1 MVRAD
6 AHGLPAHAHDDDC
19 PMMIG
24 REQGTCTLRAATATP
39 VAVIGMAC
47 RLPGGIDSPQRLWE
61 ALLRGDD
68 FVGEIPAD
76 RWDADLFYDPEPG
89 VPGRSVTRWGAFL
102 DDVGGFDCDFF
113 GMTEREATAIDP
125 QHRLLLETSWEAVEH
140 AGLDPGSLVGS
151 QTGVFVGLT
160 HGDYELLS
168 ADCGAAEG
176 PYGFTG
182 TSNSFASGRVAYTLG
197 LHGPAVT
204 VDTAC
209 SSGLMAVHQACGSL
223 GSGESDLTLAGGVVV
238 TLEPRKSVSG
248 SLQGMLSPTGRCHA
262 FDVHADGFVSGEGC
276 VMLLLKRLDD
286 AQRDGNRIL
295 AVLRGT
301 AANQDGRTVNIAA
314 PSETAQVAVYRKA
327 LTVADVDA
335 ATVGLVEAHGTGTPV
350 GDPIEFA
357 SLAAVYGTGG
367 PCALGSVKTN
377 FGHMQ
382 STSGPLGLAKAI
394 LALQHAVVPQNL
406 HFTRLPDEMARI
418 RTDLFVPQA
427 NTPWPSNG
435 NHPRRAAVSSYGMSG
450 TNVHAIVEQAPEQ
463 PPGQTVGPAAGG
475 PLLFPLSATSA
486 EQLRVTAARLAAW
499 LDEHGRVSPDS
510 ESAAG
515 LRDLGYTLSRRRT
528 HRPVRTVVSAS
539 SLDELGAELR
549 AVADGDIPYQPA
561 VGQGDRGPVWVFSGQ
576 GSQWSKMG
584 AELLAKEPV
593 FAATIAIIEPLVA
606 QESGFSVTEAM
617 SAKETVS
624 GIDKV
629 QPTIFA
635 MQVALAET
643 MKCYGV
649 RPGAAIG
656 HSLGEAA
663 AAVVAGG
670 LSVADGVRVI
680 CRRSKLMARIAGSGA
695 MASVELPGQQVLS
708 ELSIRGISDVV
719 LSVVASPTSAVVG
732 GDAKAIRDLVAAWQ
746 EQDVMA
752 REVAVD
758 VASHSPQVESILDEL
773 VEVLA
778 DLQPTAPEVPY
789 YSATLWNPRERP
801 SFTGDYWAENLRYT
815 VRFAAAVQAALKDGF
830 RVFGELAPHPLLTHA
845 VEQNAG
851 SLDMPIAAL
860 AAMRRE
866 PGVPPACGGLPF
878 GLRGFVAD
886 LHSAGAQVDFS
897 VLYPAGRLVDAPLP
911 TWTHRRLML
920 SREATE
926 QAHGASVQAVHPLLG
941 AHVHLQEEPERHVWQ
956 GEVGTDAHPWLADHQ
971 IHSVPAFPGAAY
983 CEMALAAARAALGE
997 GAEVRDIKF
1006 EQTLLLD
1013 DQTRASSVATVA
1025 GPGVLDFTVD
1035 THEEGERI
1043 RRASAVLHAFAA
1055 DDVDGVD
1062 PQQPPAHDLARLL
1075 ANQPSRMDGAELRKA
1090 FDTAGIQYGA
1100 AFSGLAAVL
1109 VADAQSGTVLAE
1121 VALPGAIRSQQSAY
1135 TAHPALLDACFQ
1147 SVVIS
1152 PEVQQAG
1159 AGGLLLPVGVRRLRY
1174 FASARN
1180 AQYCLTRVTSARPGE
1195 CEADVDVLDQS
1206 GTVLLTV
1213 EGLRLAGGTSEGEH
1227 AHRLLNERLL
1237 TIEWEPREL
1246 PEATRSEPGS
1256 WVLVRVS
1263 AADGDD
1269 PLTARLADTL
1279 KSDGAQCST
1288 VSLPLG
1294 TADTAQLRSLL
1305 SGGGQTSANGHGKL
1319 KGLTGVVVV
1328 SAAGDPHALRRGR
1341 DYVSHVAA
1349 VAREL
1354 SELPGESP
1362 RLYVVTRN
1370 AATVAAG
1377 DVANLA
1383 QAGLRG
1389 LMRVIDSEH
1398 PHLSVTQIDVD
1409 DITNPEQVALQLKS
1423 GSEEDETAWR
1433 AGQWY
1438 AARLRP
1444 GPLRPDERRTTI
1456 VDHQRDGIRLQIR
1469 VPGDLESLEFIA
1481 FDRVPPGPGE
1491 IEVAVTS
1498 STINFADVLVAFG
1511 RYPTFEGY
1519 QQQLGGDFAGMVTA
1533 VGPEVTEHK
1542 VGDHVG
1548 GISRNGCWG
1557 TYVIADARHAITL
1570 PPELPLEDAAAV
1582 PTASATAWYGL
1593 HDLARISPNDK
1604 VLIHSGTGGVGQA
1617 AIAIARAVGCKVFA
1631 TAGSPQR
1638 RQLLRDMGI
1647 EHVYDSRSTEFAEQI
1662 RRDTDGYGV
1671 DVVLNSLP
1679 GAAQRAGIELLALGG
1694 RFIELGKRDIYRDSR
1709 LGLFPFRR
1717 NLSLFAVDLALL
1729 TFSHPQ
1735 TVRRLLTTVYQHTA
1749 AGELPVPQT
1758 THYPLQDAAA
1768 AVRLVAAAGHTGKV
1782 VLQVSRAGS
1791 SVAAVPP
1798 EKARPFR
1805 TDGAY
1810 IVTGGLSGLGLFLA
1824 GQMASRKDGA
1834 GVGRI
1839 VLNSRSQP
1847 DEQTRETI
1855 ERLRDAGADIAVE
1868 CGDIAEPQTAERL
1881 AASATATGLPVRGVL
1896 HAAAVVEDATLANVT
1911 DELIDRCWAPKV
1923 YGAWNIHQALH
1934 EEQTGQPLD
1943 WFCSFSSAAALV
1955 GSPGQGAY
1963 AAANSWL
1970 DAFAHWRRAHGLPAT
1985 SIAWGAWSEVGRAT
1999 ALAEDA
2005 GIAITPAEGF
2015 RAFETLLRYD
2025 RPYSGYAPIMGTPWL
2040 TSFAQRSRFAQAF
2053 GAMSQGKPD
2062 TGKFLAELQ
2071 ALPREDWPSAIR
2083 RLVSGQIS
2091 LLLRRTID
2099 PDRPLSDYGLDS
2111 LGNLELR
2118 TRIETET
2125 GVRISPTKIT
2135 TVRGLADHLF
2145 DELADLEA
2153 APAAS

>member
-1 MVRAD
+1 
-6 AHGLPAHAHDDDC
+6 
-19 PMMIG
+19 
-24 REQGTCTLRAATATP
+24 
-39 VAVIGMAC
+39 MAC

-68 FVGEIPAD
+68 LVGEIPAD

-125 QHRLLLETSWEAVEH
+125 QHRLLLETSWDAIEH
-140 AGLDPGSLVGS
+140 AGLDPAALMHS

-262 FDVHADGFVSGEGC
+262 FDVRADGFVSGEGC

-286 AQRDGNRIL
+286 ARRDGDRIL

-314 PSETAQVAVYRKA
+314 PSETAQVAVYQKA
-327 LTVADVDA
+327 LQIADVDA
-335 ATVGLVEAHGTGTPV
+335 ATIGLVEAHGTGTPV

-382 STSGPLGLAKAI
+382 STSGPLGLMKAI

-418 RTDLFVPQA
+418 KTDLFVPQS

-435 NHPRRAAVSSYGMSG
+435 QHPRRAAVSSYGMSG
-450 TNVHAIVEQAPEQ
+450 TNVHAILEQAPEQ
-463 PPGQTVGPAAGG
+463 APAHAPDEPAG

-486 EQLRVTAARLAAW
+486 EQLRVTAARLADW
-499 LDEHGRVSPDS
+499 LDERDALDG
-510 ESAAG
+510 ESASG
-515 LRDLGYTLSRRRT
+515 LRDLGYTLSRRRA
-528 HRPVRTVVSAS
+528 HRPVRTVVSANS
-539 SLDELGAELR
+539 PGELR
-549 AVADGDIPYQPA
+549 TALRGVADSDIPYQPA

-576 GSQWSKMG
+576 GSQWPEMG
-584 AELLAKEPV
+584 AELLAREPV
-593 FAATIAIIEPLVA
+593 FAATIASIEPLIA
-606 QESGFSVTEAM
+606 AESGFSVTEALT
-617 SAKETVS
+617 APETVT

-629 QPTIFA
+629 QPTLFA

-643 MKCYGV
+643 MKSYGV
-649 RPGAAIG
+649 RPGAVIG
-656 HSLGEAA
+656 HSLGESA

-719 LSVVASPTSAVVG
+719 LSVVASPTSTVVG
-732 GDAKAIRDLVAAWQ
+732 GDTQAIRDLVAAWQ
-746 EQDVMA
+746 EQDVLA

-758 VASHSPQVESILDEL
+758 VASHSPQVEPILDEL
-773 VEVLA
+773 VDALA

-789 YSATLWNPRERP
+789 YSSTLWNPRERP

-845 VEQNAG
+845 VEQNAA

-866 PGVPPACGGLPF
+866 QELPV

-886 LHSAGAQVDFS
+886 VHSAGAQVDFA
-897 VLYPAGRLVDAPLP
+897 VQYPTGRLVDAPLP

-920 SREATE
+920 TREATE
-926 QAHGASVQAVHPLLG
+926 QAHGASVRAVHPLLG
-941 AHVHLQEEPERHVWQ
+941 AHVHLREEPERHVWQ
-956 GEVGTDAHPWLADHQ
+956 GEIGTENHPWLADHQ
-971 IHSVPAFPGAAY
+971 IHSVAAFPGAAY

-997 GAEVRDIKF
+997 RAEVRDVAF
-1006 EQTLLLD
+1006 ERTLLLAD
-1013 DQTRASSVATVA
+1013 ETPASSVATVTA
-1025 GPGVLDFTVD
+1025 PGVLDFTVD
-1035 THEEGERI
+1035 THEDGERI
-1043 RRASAVLHAFAA
+1043 RRASAVLHADA
-1055 DDVDGVD
+1055 DPAE
-1062 PQQPPAHDLARLL
+1062 PQQPPAHDLATLI
-1075 ANQPSRMDGAELRKA
+1075 ADHPSRMDGAELRKA
-1090 FDTAGIQYGA
+1090 FEAIGIHYGP
-1100 AFSGLAAVL
+1100 AFSGLTAVL
-1109 VADAQSGTVLAE
+1109 IADREITTVLAE

-1135 TAHPALLDACFQ
+1135 AAHPALLDACFQ
-1147 SVVIS
+1147 SVVVS
-1152 PEVQQAG
+1152 PQVQAAG
-1159 AGGLLLPVGVRRLRY
+1159 AGGLLLPVGVRRLRN
-1174 FASARN
+1174 FHSTRN
-1180 AQYCLTRVTSARPGE
+1180 AQYCLTRVTSSRPGE
-1195 CEADVDVLDQS
+1195 CEADLDVLDQS

-1213 EGLRLAGGTSEGEH
+1213 EGLRLSGGTSEHEH

-1237 TIEWEPREL
+1237 TIDWEPRE
-1246 PEATRSEPGS
+1246 PSEAAHGEPGS
-1256 WVLVRVS
+1256 WVLLNAS
-1263 AADGDD
+1263 DDHD
-1269 PLTARLADTL
+1269 PLPVRLAEVL
-1279 KSDGAQCST
+1279 NCDGAQCT
-1288 VSLPLG
+1288 TLAFPLG
-1294 TADTAQLRSLL
+1294 TVDTAQLRTLL
-1305 SGGGQTSANGHGKL
+1305 SGGATASNGHGPL
-1319 KGLTGVVVV
+1319 KGLTGVVLV
-1328 SAAGDPHALRRGR
+1328 AAPGGVDEPRAQRRGR
-1341 DYVSHVAA
+1341 DYVSHLAA

-1362 RLYVVTRN
+1362 RLYLVTRN
-1370 AATVAAG
+1370 AASVIAG

-1398 PHLSVTQIDVD
+1398 PHLSATQIDVD
-1409 DITNPEQVALQLKS
+1409 DATDPEHVALQLKS

-1433 AGQWY
+1433 GGQWY

-1444 GPLRPDERRTTI
+1444 GPLRPSERRTTV
-1456 VDHQRDGIRLQIR
+1456 VDHERGGMRLQIR
-1469 VPGDLESLEFIA
+1469 TPGDLESLEFAA

-1498 STINFADVLVAFG
+1498 STVNFADVLLAFG

-1519 QQQLGGDFAGMVTA
+1519 QQQLGGDFAGVVTA
-1533 VGPEVTEHK
+1533 VGPDATEHR
-1542 VGDHVG
+1542 VGDRVG

-1557 TYVIADARHAITL
+1557 TFVIADARHAVTL
-1570 PPELPLEDAAAV
+1570 PPEVPLDAAAAV

-1593 HDLARISPNDK
+1593 HDLARIAPTDK

-1617 AIAIARAVGCKVFA
+1617 AIAIARAVGCEIFA

-1638 RQLLRDMGI
+1638 RQLLHDMGI
-1647 EHVYDSRSTEFAEQI
+1647 EHVYDSRSTEFAGQI
-1662 RRDTDGYGV
+1662 RRDTGGYGV

-1679 GAAQRAGIELLALGG
+1679 GAAQRAGIDLLALGG
-1694 RFIELGKRDIYRDSR
+1694 RFVELGKRDIYGDTH

-1729 TFSHPQ
+1729 TFSHPD
-1735 TVRRLLTTVYQHTA
+1735 TVRRLLTTVYQRTA
-1749 AGELPVPQT
+1749 AGELPLPRT
-1758 THYPLQDAAA
+1758 THYPIHDAAA
-1768 AVRLVAAAGHTGKV
+1768 AVRLVAGAGHTGKV
-1782 VLQVSRAGS
+1782 VLQVPRAGS

-1798 EKARPFR
+1798 DQVRPFR
-1805 TDGAY
+1805 ADGAY
-1810 IVTGGLSGLGLFLA
+1810 IVTGGIGGLGLFLA
-1824 GQMASRKDGA
+1824 GQMASRDGA
-1834 GVGRI
+1834 ERCGRI

-1847 DEQTRETI
+1847 DERARDAIQ
-1855 ERLRDAGADIAVE
+1855 RLRDAGADIAVE

-1881 AASATATGLPVRGVL
+1881 VACATATGLPVRGVL
-1896 HAAAVVEDATLANVT
+1896 HAAAVVQDATLANVT
-1911 DELIDRCWAPKV
+1911 DDLIDRCWAPKV
-1923 YGAWNIHQALH
+1923 YGAWNLHQATA
-1934 EEQTGQPLD
+1934 QQPLD
-1943 WFCSFSSAAALV
+1943 WFCCFSSAAALV

-1970 DAFAHWRRAHGLPAT
+1970 DAFAYWRRAQGLPAT

-2025 RPYSGYAPIMGTPWL
+2025 RRYSGYAPIMGTPWL
-2040 TSFAQRSRFAQAF
+2040 TSFAQRSRFAEAF
-2053 GAMSQGKPD
+2053 ASLGQGKPD
-2062 TGKFLAELQ
+2062 TGKFLAELR
-2071 ALPREDWPSAIR
+2071 ALPREEWPSAIR

-2125 GVRISPTKIT
+2125 GVRVSPTKIT
-2135 TVRGLADHLF
+2135 TVRDLADHLC
-2145 DELADLEA
+2145 DELAGLEA
-2153 APAAS
+2153 APSAS

>member
-1 MVRAD
+1 MRAVN
-6 AHGLPAHAHDDDC
+6 
-19 PMMIG
+19 
-24 REQGTCTLRAATATP
+24 ATP

-47 RLPGGIDSPQRLWE
+47 RLPGGIDSPHRLWQ

-113 GMTEREATAIDP
+113 GMTEREAIAIDP
-125 QHRLLLETSWEAVEH
+125 QHRLLLETSWDAVEH
-140 AGLDPGSLVGS
+140 AGLDPASLSQS

-182 TSNSFASGRVAYTLG
+182 TSNSFASGRVAYALG

-238 TLEPRKSVSG
+238 TLEPRKSVTG

-286 AQRDGNRIL
+286 AQRDGDRIL

-314 PSETAQVAVYRKA
+314 PSPTAQVAVYRKA
-327 LTVADVDA
+327 LQLAGVDA

-350 GDPIEFA
+350 GDPIEYT
-357 SLAAVYGTGG
+357 SLAAVYGVGG
-367 PCALGSVKTN
+367 ACALGSVKTN
-377 FGHMQ
+377 FGHLQ
-382 STSGPLGLAKAI
+382 SASGPLGLIKAI
-394 LALQHAVVPQNL
+394 LALQHAVVPRNL

-418 RTDLFVPQA
+418 ETNLFVPQS
-427 NTPWPSNG
+427 NTQWPGKEN
-435 NHPRRAAVSSYGMSG
+435 PRRAAVSSYGMSG
-450 TNVHAIVEQAPEQ
+450 TNVHAIVEQAPKQ
-463 PPGQTVGPAAGG
+463 APAQAADEPRG

-499 LDEHGRVSPDS
+499 LDEHG
-510 ESAAG
+510 AADG
-515 LRDLGYTLSRRRT
+515 ECGSFLRDLGYTLSRRRA
-528 HRPVRTVVSAS
+528 HRPVRTVLSAGTV
-539 SLDELGAELR
+539 DELGAQLR
-549 AVADGDIPYQPA
+549 AVAESDIPYPPA

-576 GSQWSKMG
+576 GSQWPKMG
-584 AELLAKEPV
+584 AELLANEPV
-593 FAATIAIIEPLVA
+593 FAATIAAIEPLIA
-606 QESGFSVTEAM
+606 AESGFSVTAAM
-617 SAKETVS
+617 SAPETLTD
-624 GIDKV
+624 IERV
-629 QPTIFA
+629 QPTLFA
-635 MQVALAET
+635 MQVGLAET
-643 MKCYGV
+643 MKSYGV
-649 RPGAAIG
+649 RPGAVIG
-656 HSLGEAA
+656 HSLGESA

-719 LSVVASPTSAVVG
+719 LSVVASPTSTVVG
-732 GDAKAIRDLVAAWQ
+732 GDAPTIRDLVAAWQ
-746 EQDVMA
+746 EQDVLA

-758 VASHSPQVESILDEL
+758 VASHSPQVDPILDEL
-773 VEVLA
+773 VEALA
-778 DLQPTAPEVPY
+778 GLQPMTPEVPY
-789 YSATLWNPRERP
+789 YSATLWDPRERP
-801 SFTGDYWAENLRYT
+801 SFTADYWAENLRYT

-845 VEQNAG
+845 VERNAG

-860 AAMRRE
+860 AAMRRDQQ
-866 PGVPPACGGLPF
+866 LPV
-878 GLRGFVAD
+878 GLRGVVAD
-886 LHSAGAQVDFS
+886 VHSAGAVVDFS
-897 VLYPAGRLVDAPLP
+897 VRYPTGRLVDAPLP

-926 QAHGASVQAVHPLLG
+926 HARGAPVHAVHPLLG
-941 AHVHLQEEPERHVWQ
+941 AHVHLREEPERHVWQ
-956 GEVGTDAHPWLADHQ
+956 GEVGTDAHPWLSDHQ
-971 IHSVPAFPGAAY
+971 IHGVAAFPGAGY

-997 GAEVRDIKF
+997 RAEVRDVKF
-1006 EQTLLLD
+1006 EQTLLLAG
-1013 DQTRASSVATVA
+1013 QTPASSAATLA
-1025 GPGVLDFTVD
+1025 APGVLDFTVD
-1035 THEEGERI
+1035 THEDGERT
-1043 RRASAVLHAFAA
+1043 RRASAVLRALPGDDA
-1055 DDVDGVD
+1055 DSLG
-1062 PQQPPAHDLARLL
+1062 PAQPPAHDLATLI
-1075 ANQPSRMDGAELRKA
+1075 AAHPSRLDGAELRKA
-1090 FDTAGIQYGA
+1090 FDAVGIQYGP

-1109 VADAQSGTVLAE
+1109 VADGGITTMLAE

-1135 TAHPALLDACFQ
+1135 AAHPALLDACFQ
-1147 SVVIS
+1147 AVVVS

-1159 AGGLLLPVGVRRLRY
+1159 AGGLLLPVGVRRLRNY
-1174 FASARN
+1174 HSTRN
-1180 AQYCLTRVTSARPGE
+1180 AQYCLARVTSSRPGE
-1195 CEADVDVLDQS
+1195 CEADLDVLGQS
-1206 GTVLLTV
+1206 GTVLLSV
-1213 EGLRLAGGTSEGEH
+1213 EGLRLVGGASEHEH
-1227 AHRLLNERLL
+1227 ARRLLNERLL
-1237 TIEWEPREL
+1237 TIDWEPKEL
-1246 PEATRSEPGS
+1246 PDATQTEPGRWVLLGASDGPDPFATRLTEVLNTDGGQCVSVCDPVGS
-1256 WVLVRVS
+1256 
-1263 AADGDD
+1263 
-1269 PLTARLADTL
+1269 ADT
-1279 KSDGAQCST
+1279 T
-1288 VSLPLG
+1288 R
-1294 TADTAQLRSLL
+1294 LRALL
-1305 SGGGQTSANGHGKL
+1305 SGGGQPASNGHGPL

-1328 SAAGDPHALRRGR
+1328 ASDGAAGDPQAGRRGR
-1341 DYVSHVAA
+1341 DYVSHLAA

-1362 RLYVVTRN
+1362 RLYLVTRN
-1370 AATVAAG
+1370 AATVTAG
-1377 DVANLA
+1377 DVANLE

-1398 PHLSVTQIDVD
+1398 PHLSATQIDVD
-1409 DITNPEQVALQLKS
+1409 DATDPERVALQLNS
-1423 GSEEDETAWR
+1423 GSAEDETAWR
-1433 AGQWY
+1433 GGQWY

-1444 GPLRPDERRTTI
+1444 GPLRPAERRTTV
-1456 VDHQRDGIRLQIR
+1456 VDHERDGMRLQIR
-1469 VPGDLESLEFIA
+1469 TPGDLESLEFTA

-1498 STINFADVLVAFG
+1498 STVNFADVLVAFG
-1511 RYPTFEGY
+1511 RYPTLEGY
-1519 QQQLGGDFAGMVTA
+1519 QQRLGGDFAGVVTA
-1533 VGPEVTEHK
+1533 VGPDVTEHQ
-1542 VGDHVG
+1542 VGDRVG
-1548 GISRNGCWG
+1548 GMSRNGCWG
-1557 TYVIADARHAITL
+1557 TFVIADARHAVTL
-1570 PPELPLEDAAAV
+1570 PPEVPLEDAAAV
-1582 PTASATAWYGL
+1582 PTAAATAWYGL
-1593 HDLARISPNDK
+1593 HDLARISPTDK

-1617 AIAIARAVGCKVFA
+1617 AIAIARAVGCQIFA

-1638 RQLLRDMGI
+1638 RKLLRDMGI
-1647 EHVYDSRSTEFAEQI
+1647 EYVYDSRSTEFADQI
-1662 RRDTDGYGV
+1662 RTDTQGYGV

-1679 GAAQRAGIELLALGG
+1679 GAAQRAGIELLAVGG
-1694 RFIELGKRDIYRDSR
+1694 RFIELGKRDIYGDTH

-1735 TVRRLLTTVYQHTA
+1735 TVRRLLSTVYQRTA
-1749 AGELPVPQT
+1749 AGELPMPST
-1758 THYPLQDAAA
+1758 THYPIRDAAA

-1782 VLQVSRAGS
+1782 VLDVSRAGS
-1791 SVAAVPP
+1791 SVAVVPP
-1798 EKARPFR
+1798 DTVRPFR
-1805 TDGAY
+1805 SGGAY
-1810 IVTGGLSGLGLFLA
+1810 IITGGIGGLGLFLA
-1824 GQMASRKDGA
+1824 GQMAARDA
-1834 GVGRI
+1834 GCGRI

-1847 DEQTRETI
+1847 DERAREAI
-1855 ERLRDAGADIAVE
+1855 ERLRAAGADIAVE
-1868 CGDIAEPQTAERL
+1868 CGDVAEPETAERL
-1881 AASATATGLPVRGVL
+1881 VACATATGLPVRGVL

-1911 DELIDRCWAPKV
+1911 DELIDRCWAPKA
-1923 YGAWNIHQALH
+1923 YGAWNLHQALR
-1934 EEQTGQPLD
+1934 EEDTGRPLD
-1943 WFCSFSSAAALV
+1943 WFCAFSSAAALV

-1970 DAFAHWRRAHGLPAT
+1970 DAFAYWRRARGLPAT

-1999 ALAEDA
+1999 ALARDA
-2005 GIAITPAEGF
+2005 GIAIAPAEGF
-2015 RAFETLLRYD
+2015 RAFETLLRHD

-2040 TSFAQRSRFAQAF
+2040 ASFAQRSRFAEAF
-2053 GAMSQGKPD
+2053 GSSAHGKPD
-2062 TGKFLAELQ
+2062 AGKFLAELR
-2071 ALPREDWPSAIR
+2071 ALPREEWPSAIR

-2135 TVRGLADHLF
+2135 TVRDLAEHLC

-2153 APAAS
+2153 APSAP

>member
-1 MVRAD
+1 MRAVN
-6 AHGLPAHAHDDDC
+6 
-19 PMMIG
+19 
-24 REQGTCTLRAATATP
+24 ATP

-47 RLPGGIDSPQRLWE
+47 RLPGGIDSPHRLWQ

-113 GMTEREATAIDP
+113 GMTEREAIAIDP
-125 QHRLLLETSWEAVEH
+125 QHRLLLETSWDAVEH
-140 AGLDPGSLVGS
+140 AGLDPASLSQS

-182 TSNSFASGRVAYTLG
+182 TSNSFASGRVAYALG

-286 AQRDGNRIL
+286 AHRDGDRIL

-314 PSETAQVAVYRKA
+314 PSQTAQVAVYRKA
-327 LTVADVDA
+327 LQIAGVDA
-335 ATVGLVEAHGTGTPV
+335 ATVGFVEAHGTGTPV

-357 SLAAVYGTGG
+357 SLAAVYGVGA
-367 PCALGSVKTN
+367 PCAVGSVKTN
-377 FGHMQ
+377 FGHLQ
-382 STSGPLGLAKAI
+382 STSGPLGLIKAI
-394 LALQHAVVPQNL
+394 LALQHAVIPQNL

-418 RTDLFVPQA
+418 ETDLFVPQS
-427 NTPWPSNG
+427 NTPWPLRS
-435 NHPRRAAVSSYGMSG
+435 HPRRAAVSSYGMSG
-450 TNVHAIVEQAPEQ
+450 TNVHAIVEQAPRQ
-463 PPGQTVGPAAGG
+463 PPAQASDPPVG

-499 LDEHGRVSPDS
+499 IDEHGAPDGDS
-510 ESAAG
+510 G
-515 LRDLGYTLSRRRT
+515 VRLTDLGYTLSRRRA
-528 HRPVRTVVSAS
+528 HRPVRTVISAGT
-539 SLDELGAELR
+539 LGELGAELR
-549 AVADGDIPYQPA
+549 AVADGDIPYRPA

-576 GSQWSKMG
+576 GSQWPRMG
-584 AELLAKEPV
+584 AELLATEPV
-593 FAATIAIIEPLVA
+593 FAATIAAVEPLIA
-606 QESGFSVTEAM
+606 AESGFSVTEAM
-617 SAKETVS
+617 AAPEAVT
-624 GIDKV
+624 GIDRV
-629 QPTIFA
+629 QPTLFA
-635 MQVALAET
+635 MQVGLAET
-643 MKCYGV
+643 MKSYGV
-649 RPGAAIG
+649 RPGAVIG
-656 HSLGEAA
+656 HSLGESA
-663 AAVVAGG
+663 AAVVAGA

-719 LSVVASPTSAVVG
+719 LSVVASPTSTVVG
-732 GDAKAIRDLVAAWQ
+732 GDTQTIRDLVAAWQ
-746 EQDVMA
+746 EQDVLA

-758 VASHSPQVESILDEL
+758 VASHSPQVEPILDEL

-778 DLQPTAPEVPY
+778 DLRPMAPEVPY
-789 YSATLWNPRERP
+789 YSATLWDPRERP
-801 SFTGDYWAENLRYT
+801 SFTGEYWAENLRYT
-815 VRFAAAVQAALKDGF
+815 VRFASAVQAALKDGF

-845 VEQNAG
+845 VEQNAA
-851 SLDMPIAAL
+851 SLDMPIAAV
-860 AAMRRE
+860 AAMRRRE
-866 PGVPPACGGLPF
+866 PGAPPARGGELPG

-886 LHSAGAQVDFS
+886 VHSAGAVIDFS
-897 VLYPAGRLVDAPLP
+897 VQYPTGRLVDAPLP

-920 SREATE
+920 SREGNEHA
-926 QAHGASVQAVHPLLG
+926 AHGAAVQAVHPLLG
-941 AHVHLQEEPERHVWQ
+941 AHVHLREEPERHVWQ
-956 GEVGTDAHPWLADHQ
+956 GAVGTEAHPWLADHQ
-971 IHSVPAFPGAAY
+971 IHGVAAFPGAAY
-983 CEMALAAARAALGE
+983 CEMALGAARAALGE
-997 GAEVRDIKF
+997 RAEVRDVRF

-1013 DQTRASSVATVA
+1013 DRTQASSVATVA

-1035 THEEGERI
+1035 THEDGERV
-1043 RRASAVLHAFAA
+1043 RRASAVLCALPGDNA
-1055 DDVDGVD
+1055 DSPEPD
-1062 PQQPPAHDLARLL
+1062 QPPAHDMATLIA
-1075 ANQPSRMDGAELRKA
+1075 AHPSRLDGAELRKA
-1090 FDTAGIQYGA
+1090 FDAVGIQYGP

-1109 VADAQSGTVLAE
+1109 VADGEITTVLAE
-1121 VALPGAIRSQQSAY
+1121 VTLPGAIRSQQSAY
-1135 TAHPALLDACFQ
+1135 AAHPALLDACFQ
-1147 SVVIS
+1147 SVVVS
-1152 PEVQQAG
+1152 PEVHKAG
-1159 AGGLLLPVGVRRLRY
+1159 AGLLLPVGVRRLRTY
-1174 FASARN
+1174 HSTRH
-1180 AQYCLTRVTSARPGE
+1180 AQYCLARVTSSRPGE
-1195 CEADVDVLDQS
+1195 CEADLDVLDQS

-1213 EGLRLAGGTSEGEH
+1213 EGLRLAGGASESEH
-1227 AHRLLNERLL
+1227 AQRLLNERLL
-1237 TIEWEPREL
+1237 TIDWEPREA
-1246 PEATRSEPGS
+1246 PEATQTEPGS
-1256 WVLVRVS
+1256 WVLLGASDGHDPFAARLAEALNSDGGQCVS
-1263 AADGDD
+1263 IADPVGS
-1269 PLTARLADTL
+1269 PNTARLRA
-1279 KSDGAQCST
+1279 
-1288 VSLPLG
+1288 
-1294 TADTAQLRSLL
+1294 LL
-1305 SGGGQTSANGHGKL
+1305 SGGGQPVSNGHAPL

-1328 SAAGDPHALRRGR
+1328 AGAAEGAVGEAHAGR
-1341 DYVSHVAA
+1341 DHVSHLAA

-1362 RLYVVTRN
+1362 RLYLVTRN
-1370 AATVAAG
+1370 AASVTAG
-1377 DVANLA
+1377 DAANLA

-1398 PHLSVTQIDVD
+1398 PHLSATQIDVD
-1409 DITNPEQVALQLKS
+1409 DATDPEHIALQLKT
-1423 GSEEDETAWR
+1423 GSAEDETAWR
-1433 AGQWY
+1433 GGQWY

-1444 GPLRPDERRTTI
+1444 GPLRPVERRTTV
-1456 VDHQRDGIRLQIR
+1456 VDHGGDGMRLQIR
-1469 VPGDLESLEFIA
+1469 APGDLESLEFTA

-1498 STINFADVLVAFG
+1498 STVNFADVLVAFG

-1519 QQQLGGDFAGMVTA
+1519 QQRLGGDFAGVVTA
-1533 VGPEVTEHK
+1533 VGPDVTEHR

-1548 GISRNGCWG
+1548 GVSPNGCWG
-1557 TYVIADARHAITL
+1557 TFVIADARHAITL
-1570 PPELPLEDAAAV
+1570 PPEVPFDDAAAV
-1582 PTASATAWYGL
+1582 PTAAATAWYGL
-1593 HDLARISPNDK
+1593 HDLARISPTDK

-1617 AIAIARAVGCKVFA
+1617 AIAIARAVGCQIFA
-1631 TAGSPQR
+1631 TAGSPER
-1638 RQLLRDMGI
+1638 RKLLRDMGI
-1647 EHVYDSRSTEFAEQI
+1647 EHVYDSRSTEFADQI
-1662 RRDTDGYGV
+1662 RRDTSGYGV

-1679 GAAQRAGIELLALGG
+1679 GAAQRAGIELLAVGG
-1694 RFIELGKRDIYRDSR
+1694 RFVELGKRDIYGDTH

-1717 NLSLFAVDLALL
+1717 NLSMFAVDLALL
-1729 TFSHPQ
+1729 TASHPQ
-1735 TVRRLLTTVYQHTA
+1735 TVRRLLTTVYQRTA
-1749 AGELPVPQT
+1749 AGELPLPST
-1758 THYPLQDAAA
+1758 THYPIRDAAA

-1782 VLQVSRAGS
+1782 VLDVPRVGS
-1791 SVAAVPP
+1791 SVAVVPP
-1798 EKARPFR
+1798 ETVRPFR
-1805 TDGAY
+1805 ADGAY
-1810 IVTGGLSGLGLFLA
+1810 IITGGIGGLGLFLA
-1824 GQMASRKDGA
+1824 GQMAAQAA
-1834 GVGRI
+1834 GTGCGRI

-1847 DEQTRETI
+1847 DERAREAI
-1855 ERLRDAGADIAVE
+1855 ERLRAAGADIAVE
-1868 CGDIAEPQTAERL
+1868 CGDIAEPHTAERL
-1881 AASATATGLPVRGVL
+1881 VACATATGLPVRGVL

-1911 DELIDRCWAPKV
+1911 DELIDRCWAPKA
-1923 YGAWNIHQALH
+1923 YGAWNLHQALQ
-1934 EEQTGQPLD
+1934 EEKTGRCLD
-1943 WFCSFSSAAALV
+1943 WFCAFSSAAALV

-1970 DAFAHWRRAHGLPAT
+1970 DAFAYWRRARGLPAT

-1999 ALAEDA
+1999 ALARDA
-2005 GIAITPAEGF
+2005 GIAISPAEGF

-2025 RPYSGYAPIMGTPWL
+2025 RPYSGYAPITGTPWL
-2040 TSFAQRSRFAQAF
+2040 TSFAQRSRFAEAF
-2053 GAMSQGKPD
+2053 GSTGHGKPD

-2071 ALPREDWPSAIR
+2071 ALPREEWPSALR

-2125 GVRISPTKIT
+2125 GVRISPAKIT
-2135 TVRGLADHLF
+2135 TVRGLAEHLC

-2153 APAAS
+2153 APSTP